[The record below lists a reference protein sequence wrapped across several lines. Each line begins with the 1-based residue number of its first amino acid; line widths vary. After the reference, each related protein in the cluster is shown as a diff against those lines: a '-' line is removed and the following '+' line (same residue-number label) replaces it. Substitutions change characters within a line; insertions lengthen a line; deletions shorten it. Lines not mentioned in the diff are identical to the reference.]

1 MFSIHSRLTHSKLLH
16 YPSPFGNLFECPSD
30 VQQADASNTSFAG
43 RCNYAG
49 MSSNCVQLV
58 YEPIHLKANITVST
72 AVQILLLLTLEFE
85 RMRIGEYFAYLVV
98 SGWTSEFLR
107 NGVN

>member
-43 RCNYAG
+43 RCNYA
-49 MSSNCVQLV
+49 
-58 YEPIHLKANITVST
+58 VST